1 MPKRANPKGS
11 TPHREEAPWQEGLG
25 KIHLEHM
32 KLMGIGM
39 SFKSS
44 STTVKVVGNNLITP
58 DSTHST
64 DGASVNHVGLITLL
78 ITT

>member
-1 MPKRANPKGS
+1 
-11 TPHREEAPWQEGLG
+11 
-25 KIHLEHM
+25 M

-44 STTVKVVGNNLITP
+44 STTVRVVGNNLITP

-64 DGASVNHVGLITLL
+64 DGTSVNHVGLITLL